1 MCYKQED
8 LVRWLLTNGADQ
20 EKSCYLGQKPLD
32 VVGQFRQDATAAA
45 AEIRLMLKQEHS
57 S

>member
-8 LVRWLLTNGADQ
+8 LVRWLLTNGADRG
-20 EKSCYLGQKPLD
+20 KSCYLGQKPLD

-45 AEIRLMLKQEHS
+45 EIRLMLAQEAS